1 MAKHH
6 QQSGFTTIELL
17 ITLFVAFAFIA
28 AFYRL
33 FTVIDQSTAESR
45 WQSTA
50 SSLAYTNLRKYTVRP
65 SDFTC
70 NSNTDLTAGNNRPG
84 QTLLEE
90 TDSGSGEL
98 GIPGEVTQ
106 TVRAFAP
113 FGCADAS
120 TLPVKI
126 ESRVTYGDYRE
137 VVHATYVN

>member
-1 MAKHH
+1 MSAHTK
-6 QQSGFTTIELL
+6 QSGFTTIELL

-33 FTVIDQSTAESR
+33 FTVIDQSTTESR

-50 SSLAYTNLRKYTVRP
+50 SSLAYTNLRKYTIRP
-65 SDFTC
+65 SDFAC
-70 NSNTDLTAGNNRPG
+70 NANTDLTAGSNRPG
-84 QTLLEE
+84 QVLLDE
-90 TDSGSGEL
+90 TDSGSGDL

-113 FGCADAS
+113 FGCGDAA

-126 ESRVTYGDYRE
+126 ESRVTYGDNRE
-137 VVHATYVN
+137 AVHATYVN